1 MTGDVDPMDQWEEQ
15 PPDPSEQQDRDCVAR
30 ALRSI
35 RGQIRRMGE
44 SGVSRELMREW
55 QMRAG
60 LLQSFRKADRQI
72 QQSGRK
78 ADRRAA

>member
-1 MTGDVDPMDQWEEQ
+1 MSLDVDPFDQYEER
-15 PPDPSEQQDRDCVAR
+15 PREHDEQDDRDLVAR

-55 QMRAG
+55 QCRAG
-60 LLQSFRKADRQI
+60 LLQCFRRADRQY
-72 QQSGRK
+72 QQGGRK